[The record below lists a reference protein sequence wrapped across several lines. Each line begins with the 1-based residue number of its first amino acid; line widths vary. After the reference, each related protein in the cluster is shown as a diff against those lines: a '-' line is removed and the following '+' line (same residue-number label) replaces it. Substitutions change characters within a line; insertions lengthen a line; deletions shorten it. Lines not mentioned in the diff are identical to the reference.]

1 MTSFPRGS
9 QWRRWDLHIHT
20 PGTMK
25 NDQFTGK
32 NLEEKWDLFYKGI
45 NDYVGDGTNPLKAV
59 AVVAITDYMSVDNYF
74 RVIKENR
81 LPSCIKLV
89 LPNVEMRIQPFA
101 EKAPVNIHFIF
112 NPSIM
117 ENIVERFFAKLSI
130 SYAST
135 VFNGTKAELQRL
147 GRTMEPTL
155 NDNSAYKTG
164 IEMFVPSLEKVQ
176 EIFRNDAE
184 LRDNT
189 IILASNSSGDGI
201 TGIMKHGETASQMQA
216 IRQSLY
222 HFVDAIFSANPK
234 DIAFFSGKN
243 PNVSE
248 AEVFQQCGGLKPC
261 VHGCDAHNNERIFE
275 PNEQRYCWIKAD
287 PTFNGLKQILYEPIE
302 RVKISPTV
310 PEDKPPYYVIDSIQ
324 FDDNDFQKEAI
335 PFSSRLTC
343 IIGGK
348 STGKSLLL
356 HNLAFAIDSK
366 QVVEKE
372 NISGIKARTV
382 INSTVTWKD
391 NEAGVQRKIVYIP
404 QTYLNRLSDDR
415 ESTTEIDKMIR
426 DVVLLNPNIEQS
438 YSELGKRVTSQKK
451 DTQRLILDLLAVH
464 GKADELEAER
474 LETGDPDA
482 IKREA
487 KNLSDEKD
495 RLSKTANISAD
506 ELVEYEEAIQ
516 QLRLTDAKVQ
526 TLNKDGQDLEKIASV
541 VKVAFD
547 IDGYSD
553 TTKQALE
560 PVLQKVQNAA
570 DETWESNKK
579 LLLQKINN
587 DYEKEKQ
594 RVSELQKTI
603 DKLQPKVQESEALAS
618 VTKRIEGER
627 EKLQAIEDINKRLE
641 EMVQKERDSI
651 KSLAAVKDS
660 FVSSYSEFADTVN
673 NETQKEKSEL
683 AFSVAINFKLQ
694 AFLNKVSSLF
704 QTRSQEY
711 KKLFVNNEFTE
722 ECYCAKTLER
732 IVEYVLTGKLQ
743 LKSGVTKEQALRDV
757 FDVWYT
763 IKYNV
768 VMDHDPIDAMSPGK
782 KALVL
787 LELLIDMAESKCPI
801 LIDQPEDD
809 LDNRSIFDDLIPFI
823 KRKKNARQIIIVT
836 HNANVVLGA
845 DADEVIVANQKG
857 NNSPNK
863 ECRFEYRT
871 GAIEDDAPVYKQGSK
886 VVEDGILNKQGI
898 QQHICDVLE
907 GGRRAFDLRKHKYHI

>member
-1 MTSFPRGS
+1 MARFPRGS

-32 NLEEKWDLFYKGI
+32 NIEEKWDLFYKAV

-59 AVVAITDYMSVDNYF
+59 AVVGITDYMSVDNYF
-74 RVIKENR
+74 KVIHEKK
-81 LPSCIKLV
+81 LPSCVKLI

-101 EKAPVNIHFIF
+101 ERAPVNIHFIF
-112 NPSIM
+112 NPAIM
-117 ENIVERFFAKLSI
+117 ENITERFFAKLSI
-130 SYAST
+130 SYGST

-147 GRTMEPTL
+147 GKTMDRTLDDTG
-155 NDNSAYKTG
+155 AYKKG
-164 IEMFVPSLEKVQ
+164 IEMFVPPLEKVQ

-201 TGIMKHGETASQMQA
+201 TGIMKNGETASQMQA

-243 PNVSE
+243 PHVPES
-248 AEVFQQCGGLKPC
+248 EVFQQCGGLKPC
-261 VHGCDAHNNERIFE
+261 VHGCDAHDNERIFE
-275 PNEQRYCWIKAD
+275 PREQRYCWMKAD

-356 HNLAFAIDSK
+356 HNLAFAIDSQ

-426 DVVLLNPNIEQS
+426 DVVLLNQNIEQS
-438 YSELGKRVTSQKK
+438 YSELGKRVNSQKK

-474 LETGDPDA
+474 LETGDPEA
-482 IKREA
+482 IKREI

-506 ELVEYEEAIQ
+506 ELVEYEGAIQ

-570 DETWESNKK
+570 DETWKSNKK
-579 LLLQKINN
+579 VLLQKINN

-641 EMVQKERDSI
+641 EMAQKERDSI

-673 NETQKEKSEL
+673 SETQKEKSEL

-711 KKLFVNNEFTE
+711 KKLFVNDEFTE

-743 LKSGVTKEQALRDV
+743 LKSGVTKEQALRDI
-757 FDVWYT
+757 FDDWYT

-845 DADEVIVANQKG
+845 DADEVIVANQTG

-863 ECRFEYRT
+863 EYRFEYRT
-871 GAIEDDAPVYKQGSK
+871 GAIEDDAPVYKQDSK
-886 VVEDGILNKQGI
+886 VVENGILNKQGI